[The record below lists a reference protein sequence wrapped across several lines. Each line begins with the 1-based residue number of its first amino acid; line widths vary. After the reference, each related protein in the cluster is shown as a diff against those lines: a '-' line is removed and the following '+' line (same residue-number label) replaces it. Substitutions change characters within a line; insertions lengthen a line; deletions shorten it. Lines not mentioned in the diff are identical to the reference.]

1 MPVEL
6 KMPAL
11 SPTMEEG
18 TLAKWLVKE
27 GDAVKSGDILAEI
40 ETDKATMEFEA
51 VDEGTIAKILVAEG
65 TDEVK
70 VGTVIALIA
79 ADGEDVSPSP
89 SRGEGQ
95 RSEATQGE
103 GTAPAPSP
111 SAADAASPSP
121 LQGEGKVEMPSDQK
135 TEASPIE
142 SGTKQPAESAA
153 HALVAAAER
162 NREAP
167 EVPEGT
173 ETFRQTVREALRDA
187 MAEEMRSDDRVFVMG
202 EEVAEYQGAY
212 KVTQGLLDEF
222 GPKRVIDTP
231 ITEYGFAG
239 VGTGAAMGGLRPIIE
254 FMTFNFAM
262 QAIDHIINSAAK
274 TNYMS
279 GGQMR
284 CPIVFRGPN
293 GAASRV
299 GAQHSQNYG
308 PWYANVPGLIV
319 IAPYSAADAKGLLKA
334 AIRSEDPVVFLEN
347 ELLYGQSF
355 DVPRLD
361 DYVLP
366 IGKARIAREGKDVT
380 LVSYSIGVGVAL
392 DAAAQ
397 LAEQGI
403 EAEVIDLRTL
413 RPLDKA
419 TVLASLARTNRMVCV
434 EEGWPVCSISAEI
447 MATAMEEGF
456 DDLDAPVLR
465 VTDEDVPLPYAA
477 NLEKMALIRVESVV
491 EAAKKVC
498 YR

>member
-1 MPVEL
+1 MAIEL

-27 GDAVKSGDILAEI
+27 GDSVAAGDILAEI

-51 VDEGTIAKILVAEG
+51 VDEGVVSKILVAEG

-70 VGTVIALIA
+70 VGTVIALI
-79 ADGEDVSPSP
+79 S
-89 SRGEGQ
+89 GEGEAAAEPAAPQ
-95 RSEATQGE
+95 AEAPAAQQKAEESEA
-103 GTAPAPSP
+103 PA
-111 SAADAASPSP
+111 AVKA
-121 LQGEGKVEMPSDQK
+121 
-135 TEASPIE
+135 E
-142 SGTKQPAESAA
+142 SGTAQLVRPVRAEGPADPD
-153 HALVAAAER
+153 L
-162 NREAP
+162 
-167 EVPEGT
+167 PEGT
-173 ETFRQTVREALRDA
+173 EMVKTTVREALRDA
-187 MAEEMRSDDRVFVMG
+187 MAEEMRKDGRVFVMG

-222 GPKRVIDTP
+222 GPGRVIDTP

-239 VGTGAAMGGLRPIIE
+239 VGTGAAMGGLRPVIE

-299 GAQHSQNYG
+299 AAQHSQNYA
-308 PWYANVPGLIV
+308 PWYASVPGLIV
-319 IAPYSAADAKGLLKA
+319 IAPYTAADAKGLLKA
-334 AIRSEDPVVFLEN
+334 AIQSEDPVVFLEN

-355 DVPRLD
+355 DVPKLD
-361 DYVLP
+361 DHTLP
-366 IGKARIAREGKDVT
+366 IGKARIAREGGDVT
-380 LVSYSIGVGVAL
+380 LVSYSIGVGVSL
-392 DAAAQ
+392 DAAAK
-397 LAEQGI
+397 LAEEGI

-419 TVLASLARTNRMVCV
+419 TVLKSLAKTNRMVCV
-434 EEGWPVCSISAEI
+434 EEGWPVCSVSSELIAI
-447 MATAMEEGF
+447 AMEEGF

-465 VTDEDVPLPYAA
+465 VANEDVPLPYAA
-477 NLEKMALIRVESVV
+477 NLEKLALLKVDDVV
-491 EAAKKVC
+491 AAVKKVT